1 MFFASVI
8 LLIFVYHIIYAE
20 FDHVMILFSCCLG
33 QVSLVKAILTI
44 MGLPGKIKVRLC
56 SLIGVYMAAWEYWWI
71 FSRAR
76 EYFVHVK
83 AVTVSVPMVS
93 NGPRYT

>member
-44 MGLPGKIKVRLC
+44 MGK
-56 SLIGVYMAAWEYWWI
+56 GVFCACKG
-71 FSRAR
+71 S
-76 EYFVHVK
+76 HC
-83 AVTVSVPMVS
+83 VSA
-93 NGPRYT
+93 NGFKWA